1 MLSMAEKQDIAMN
14 AFKVLTDVAYVYGE
28 ASDSSQGKIKKS
40 DLISLILGTIEK
52 LGIKIST
59 KGGASLLEPNVGLVF
74 AYDSTDTSKYLLYA
88 YIRNSGKVANR
99 IKIASN
105 GIDLGEQNVQGTSV
119 ITSGDTQICIY
130 IKK

>member
-1 MLSMAEKQDIAMN
+1 MAEKQDIAMN

>member
-1 MLSMAEKQDIAMN
+1 MAEKQDIAMN

-28 ASDSSQGKIKKS
+28 ASDSSQGKIEKS
-40 DLISLILGTIEK
+40 DLISLILNTREKFGILISNK
-52 LGIKIST
+52 LGS
-59 KGGASLLEPNVGLVF
+59 GLLKPNVGLVF

-88 YIRNSGKVANR
+88 YIRNSGEVANR

-105 GIDLGEQNVQGTSV
+105 GIDLKDQNDQGTSV

>member
-1 MLSMAEKQDIAMN
+1 MAEKQDIAMN

-40 DLISLILGTIEK
+40 DLLSLILGTREK
-52 LGIKIST
+52 FGIKIST
-59 KGGASLLEPNVGLVF
+59 NGGASLLEPNVGFVF
-74 AYDSTDTSKYLLYA
+74 AYDSTDISKYLLYA
-88 YIRNSGKVANR
+88 YIRNSGEVANR

-105 GIDLGEQNVQGTSV
+105 GIDLKEQNSQGTSV

>member
-1 MLSMAEKQDIAMN
+1 MAEKQDIAMN
-14 AFKVLTDVAYVYGE
+14 AFKVLTDVTYVYGE

-40 DLISLILGTIEK
+40 DLLSLILGTREK
-52 LGIKIST
+52 FGIKIST
-59 KGGASLLEPNVGLVF
+59 NSGSSLLEPNVGLVF
-74 AYDSTDTSKYLLYA
+74 AYDSTDISKYLLYA
-88 YIRNSGKVANR
+88 YIRNSGEVANR

-105 GIDLGEQNVQGTSV
+105 GIDLKEQNNQGTSV